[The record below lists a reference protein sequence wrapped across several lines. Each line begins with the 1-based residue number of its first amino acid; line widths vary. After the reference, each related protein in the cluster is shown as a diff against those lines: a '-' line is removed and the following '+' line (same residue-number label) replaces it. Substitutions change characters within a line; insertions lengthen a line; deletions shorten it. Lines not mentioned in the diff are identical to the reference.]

1 MTRVSFA
8 PNAANAASVAAS
20 QAVAKTAPKP
30 LRAST
35 LPRVGALAL
44 VGLVAMFGSVVASV
58 IGSSPASASISDAA
72 PVQTAKSN
80 KAKTATP
87 AISEQNFVDV
97 IDVDGFL
104 DPVTRDFILTSI
116 DEAVANKSQALIIK
130 LDSPGS
136 LLSQSDL
143 DKLETAIANDHRIPI
158 AVWIGDYQARAK
170 RGAARLVAAADVVGV
185 AGAGSIGNATP
196 TPAGLKSA
204 RGDALV
210 GKSYSA
216 EEALKAKLVDITAPV
231 LVEFVGQLD
240 GKTIDGH
247 KLVTVYQEKD
257 KAGQVIKD
265 AKGRAINKPYG
276 VRFAK
281 LGLLARLLHMATNPS
296 IAYLFLLIGMS
307 LFVFEFFTGGIGVAA
322 VVGLMAF
329 VLAASGLGNLPT
341 RPLGVALL
349 VLAMIGFSIDI
360 QSGTPRFWSGV
371 GVISLVVGS
380 LTLFAGDVQVPLA
393 WVGIMVVMVVLFMI
407 NGMPTMVRTRFATP
421 TIGRDAMIGE
431 IGTAREA
438 VNPDGI
444 VIVRGAPW
452 RARTN
457 RATPIA
463 AGDQIRVASIDGLL
477 LEVEPLEGAAK
488 EHRG

>member
-1 MTRVSFA
+1 MTSVSFA
-8 PNAANAASVAAS
+8 PKDCP
-20 QAVAKTAPKP
+20 KTVEARKP
-30 LRAST
+30 QLAST
-35 LPRVGALAL
+35 LPRVAVLAL
-44 VGLVAMFGSVVASV
+44 VGLTAMLGSVVANV
-58 IGSSPASASISDAA
+58 FGSSPATAATEINTAAAKATKSTPVAAEIS
-72 PVQTAKSN
+72 S
-80 KAKTATP
+80 
-87 AISEQNFVDV
+87 QNFVDV

-136 LLSQSDL
+136 LLSQADL
-143 DKLETAIANDHRIPI
+143 DKLETSVANDHRIPI

-196 TPAGLKSA
+196 TPSGLKSV

-216 EEALKAKLVDITAPV
+216 EAALKAKLVDITAPV

-257 KAGQVIKD
+257 AKGQLIKD
-265 AKGRAINKPYG
+265 AKGRVVNKPYG

-296 IAYLFLLIGMS
+296 IAYLFLLIGLS

-341 RPLGVALL
+341 RPVGIALL

-360 QSGTPRFWSGV
+360 QSGTPRFWTGV

-380 LTLFAGDVQVPLA
+380 LTLFTSGVQVPLA
-393 WVGIMVVMVVLFMI
+393 WVGVMVVMVVLFMV

-444 VIVRGAPW
+444 VMVRGAPW

-463 AGDQIRVASIDGLL
+463 AGDPIRVASIDGLL

>member
-1 MTRVSFA
+1 MTSVSFA
-8 PNAANAASVAAS
+8 PNATKNAAKL
-20 QAVAKTAPKP
+20 QRP
-30 LRAST
+30 LT
-35 LPRVGALAL
+35 LPRLRALAL
-44 VGLVAMFGSVVASV
+44 VGLAAMFGSVVASV
-58 IGSSPASASISDAA
+58 LGAGTAAAASAQTTKPAHSSKPVNAA
-72 PVQTAKSN
+72 
-80 KAKTATP
+80 KASPIAP
-87 AISEQNFVDV
+87 AISEENFVDV
-97 IDVDGFL
+97 IDVDGFI

-136 LLSQSDL
+136 LLSQADL
-143 DKLETAIANDHRIPI
+143 DKLETTIANDHRIPI
-158 AVWIGDYQARAK
+158 GVWIGDYKARAK

-196 TPAGLKSA
+196 TPAGLKSV

-216 EEALKAKLVDITAPV
+216 EAALKAKLVDITAPV

-257 KAGQVIKD
+257 AKGQLIKD

-296 IAYLFLLIGMS
+296 IAYLFLLIGLS

-341 RPLGVALL
+341 RPVGVAML

-360 QSGTPRFWSGV
+360 QSGTPRFWTGV

-380 LTLFAGDVQVPLA
+380 LTLFAGDVQVPPA
-393 WVGIMVVMVVLFMI
+393 WVGVMVVMVVLFMV

-438 VNPDGI
+438 VDPDGI
-444 VIVRGAPW
+444 VMVRGAAW

-477 LEVEPLEGAAK
+477 LEVEPLVGAAK

>member
-204 RGDALV
+204 RGDA
-210 GKSYSA
+210 
-216 EEALKAKLVDITAPV
+216 LVDITAPV

>member
-1 MTRVSFA
+1 
-8 PNAANAASVAAS
+8 
-20 QAVAKTAPKP
+20 
-30 LRAST
+30 
-35 LPRVGALAL
+35 
-44 VGLVAMFGSVVASV
+44 MFGSIVANLV
-58 IGSSPASASISDAA
+58 APIQAAATTASTATAS
-72 PVQTAKSN
+72 T
-80 KAKTATP
+80 KTASTKTDLAADTQVAAVTP
-87 AISEQNFVDV
+87 ISEQNFVDV

-104 DPVTRDFILTSI
+104 DPVTRDFILDSI

-136 LLSQSDL
+136 LLSQADL
-143 DKLETAIANDHRIPI
+143 DALELAVANDHRIPI
-158 AVWIGDYQARAK
+158 AVWVGDYQARAK

-185 AGAGSIGNATP
+185 AGAGSIGNATRSP
-196 TPAGLKSA
+196 EGLKSA

-216 EEALKAKLVDITAPV
+216 EAVVKAKLVDITAPV

-247 KLVTVYQEKD
+247 KLVTVYQERDEK
-257 KAGQVIKD
+257 GQVIKD
-265 AKGRAINKPYG
+265 SKGRAINKPYG

-296 IAYLFLLIGMS
+296 IAYLFLLIGLS

-322 VVGLMAF
+322 AVGLMAF

-341 RPLGVALL
+341 RPIGIALL

-360 QSGTPRFWSGV
+360 QSGTPRFWTAV

-380 LTLFAGDVQVPLA
+380 LTLFTSGVQVPLA
-393 WVGIMVVMVVLFMI
+393 WVGVMVVMVVLFMV

-438 VNPDGI
+438 VNPDG
-444 VIVRGAPW
+444 VVMVRGAPW

>member
-1 MTRVSFA
+1 MNTASFA
-8 PNAANAASVAAS
+8 STVFS
-20 QAVAKTAPKP
+20 GK
-30 LRAST
+30 RSST
-35 LPRVGALAL
+35 LPRVAALAL
-44 VGLVAMFGSVVASV
+44 VGLAAMMGSVVANV
-58 IGSSPASASISDAA
+58 VGSGPATATTAA
-72 PVQTAKSN
+72 AQDTAQTADPQT
-80 KAKTATP
+80 AVATP

-97 IDVDGFL
+97 IDVDGFI
-104 DPVTRDFILTSI
+104 DPVTRDFILDSI
-116 DEAVANKSQALIIK
+116 DEAVANKAQALIIK

-136 LLSQSDL
+136 LLSQADL
-143 DKLETAIANDHRIPI
+143 DELELAVANDHRIPI
-158 AVWIGDYQARAK
+158 AVWVGDYQARAK

-185 AGAGSIGNATP
+185 AGAGSIGNATRSP
-196 TPAGLKSA
+196 DGLKSP

-216 EEALKAKLVDITAPV
+216 EAALKAKLVDITAPV

-247 KLVTVYQEKD
+247 KLVTVYQEKNE
-257 KAGQVIKD
+257 KGEVIKD
-265 AKGRAINKPYG
+265 SKGRAINKPYG

-296 IAYLFLLIGMS
+296 IAYLFLLIGLS

-341 RPLGVALL
+341 RPIGVALL

-360 QSGTPRFWSGV
+360 QSGTPRFWTAV
-371 GVISLVVGS
+371 GAISLVIGS
-380 LTLFAGDVQVPLA
+380 LTLFTRGVQVPLA
-393 WVGIMVVMVVLFMI
+393 WVGVMVVMVVLFMV

-438 VNPDGI
+438 VNPDG
-444 VIVRGAPW
+444 VVMVRGAPW

-463 AGDQIRVASIDGLL
+463 AGDPIRVASIDGLL

>member
-1 MTRVSFA
+1 MTSVSFT
-8 PNAANAASVAAS
+8 PNAP
-20 QAVAKTAPKP
+20 AKSAPKAQ
-30 LRAST
+30 RRST
-35 LPRVGALAL
+35 LPRVSALAL
-44 VGLVAMFGSVVASV
+44 VGLIAMFGSVVASL
-58 IGSSPASASISDAA
+58 IGSSPAIAASVAGSVLASA
-72 PVQTAKSN
+72 QTAKS
-80 KAKTATP
+80 ADSATATA
-87 AISEQNFVDV
+87 AISKQNFVDV

-104 DPVTRDFILTSI
+104 DPVTRDFILISI

-136 LLSQSDL
+136 LLSQADL
-143 DKLETAIANDHRIPI
+143 DKLETTVANDHRIPI
-158 AVWIGDYQARAK
+158 AVWIGDYQARAT

-196 TPAGLKSA
+196 TPAGLKSV

-216 EEALKAKLVDITAPV
+216 EAAVKAKLVDITAPV

-257 KAGQVIKD
+257 RKGQVIKD
-265 AKGRAINKPYG
+265 GKGRAVNKPYG

-296 IAYLFLLIGMS
+296 IAYLFLLVGMS
-307 LFVFEFFTGGIGVAA
+307 LFVFEFFTGGIGAAA

-349 VLAMIGFSIDI
+349 VLAMIGFSVDI
-360 QSGTPRFWSGV
+360 QSGTPRFWTGV
-371 GVISLVVGS
+371 GVIALVVGS
-380 LTLFAGDVQVPLA
+380 LTLFTSGVQVPLA
-393 WVGIMVVMVVLFMI
+393 WVGVMVVMVVLFMV

-444 VIVRGAPW
+444 VMVRGAPW

-477 LEVEPLEGAAK
+477 LEVEPLVGAAK